1 MKIIKI
7 VFILTLPL
15 IVRRVYMKKNCILIL
30 TFLIIFLGFASFS
43 VNSIVVGA
51 VEVNEFRLDCG
62 VPGCPGHLI
71 GEDPCPDPGW
81 PPPVP
86 KKLYFNTYNGG
97 KNDMNTTKDVDN
109 IINFFNNKDYTVINM
124 INSNFSEMT
133 QIEGGYSRM
142 NRHYYFIASHGT
154 EDGFV
159 YFNPGEKKHPSA
171 FPNMCYVDI
180 AVFAICYGGKLGNAA
195 DIVTNSKAA
204 RYGLG
209 WPGPIGDSTA
219 STFTNHFWKLHIN
232 ENVDVRTA
240 VERAVTRTKIVHFFN
255 FGNWGRDTIIDPKLY
270 NREIGLIDLS
280 QINNLNDINTKN
292 KFKITSDY
300 TEYKLDEDIDIY
312 VRIIDGMITNDYV
325 INDKNESKMYYSQE
339 QIKALYHDNLHNSN
353 SIILKNRNMDNTQ
366 ILLEVKR
373 ITNDEYQE
381 NDLSSDITLENEY
394 LIKKGNNYK
403 HIKRLQVLYSG
414 DYEYLKEIFWDTTN
428 NKIVSSQ
435 EMQDYFPITNLSEK
449 KYE

>member
-1 MKIIKI
+1 MKKIKI

-97 KNDMNTTKDVDN
+97 KNDINTTKDVDN

-133 QIEGGYSRM
+133 EIEGG
-142 NRHYYFIASHGT
+142 
-154 EDGFV
+154 
-159 YFNPGEKKHPSA
+159 
-171 FPNMCYVDI
+171 
-180 AVFAICYGGKLGNAA
+180 
-195 DIVTNSKAA
+195 
-204 RYGLG
+204 
-209 WPGPIGDSTA
+209 
-219 STFTNHFWKLHIN
+219 
-232 ENVDVRTA
+232 
-240 VERAVTRTKIVHFFN
+240 
-255 FGNWGRDTIIDPKLY
+255 
-270 NREIGLIDLS
+270 
-280 QINNLNDINTKN
+280 
-292 KFKITSDY
+292 
-300 TEYKLDEDIDIY
+300 
-312 VRIIDGMITNDYV
+312 
-325 INDKNESKMYYSQE
+325 YSQE